1 MGFAE
6 MAALFLVVACMTVQP
21 PPPVAGQQKDVVTQP
36 IARPDLPVVCRQL
49 NEWTTANWPSAQ
61 TGVLSKPTPK

>member
-1 MGFAE
+1 MFAE
-6 MAALFLVVACMTVQP
+6 AAALFLVLACMTVKP
-21 PPPVAGQQKDVVTQP
+21 PPPVPGQTASPTQP

-61 TGVLSKPTPK
+61 TGVIETPPARPK

>member
-1 MGFAE
+1 MGAE
-6 MAALFLVVACMTVQP
+6 VAAVFFVLACMTVQP
-21 PPPVAGQQKDVVTQP
+21 PPPTPGQQATPTQP